1 MSIFRGFVC
10 WVFFFP
16 LIFKTINCLLASPSL
31 LCSHGEDCT
40 QDADWFFSENSS
52 QDYGVTP
59 EYICKRNED
68 VKRAQEEYDNYIQ
81 ENLKKAAMKRLSDEE
96 REAVLQVSL
105 LESLLS
111 DALACVSSI
120 TGAKALTSVTSV
132 PWGPAQVHRAEST
145 HWKEKKPVVQR
156 FVKYFI

>member
-1 MSIFRGFVC
+1 MEGFLSIFRGFVC
-10 WVFFFP
+10 WVFFFS
-16 LIFKTINCLLASPSL
+16 LIFKTNYLLVSPSL
-31 LCSHGEDCT
+31 LCSEKTARMMLIG
-40 QDADWFFSENSS
+40 FFSENSS

-68 VKRAQEEYDNYIQ
+68 VKKAQEEYDNYIQ

-111 DALACVSSI
+111 DALACVI

-132 PWGPAQVHRAEST
+132 PWGPAQVHGAEST